1 MGKAVKYSPKL
12 RRKFSGAIFKK
23 IVFRGNQNTPVPKAS
38 SSQTQFTNIIN
49 GEDSENIL
57 SVSARKLQSLNKMN
71 ISTATTDVDDIE
83 ESNIDVDENLSYYL
97 FADSDI
103 LKSLVTFIGACPE
116 CKNQLKVKIDMLQ
129 KSE

>member
-1 MGKAVKYSPKL
+1 
-12 RRKFSGAIFKK
+12 
-23 IVFRGNQNTPVPKAS
+23 
-38 SSQTQFTNIIN
+38 
-49 GEDSENIL
+49 
-57 SVSARKLQSLNKMN
+57 MN

>member
-49 GEDSENIL
+49 REDSENIL
-57 SVSARKLQSLNKMN
+57 SASARKLQSLNKMN
-71 ISTATTDVDDIE
+71 VSTATTDVDDIE
-83 ESNIDVDENLSYYL
+83 KSNSDVNEFYHIIYL
-97 FADSDI
+97 QIVIF
-103 LKSLVTFIGACPE
+103 
-116 CKNQLKVKIDMLQ
+116 
-129 KSE
+129 